1 MYYISDENK
10 KRKRQK
16 PSGYEGAGPD
26 LLCELGPLS
35 HLFYLQSKKAP
46 PGWQKFAKEGKA
58 GQRTI
63 KKMIAECPLLPL
75 PADYTQ
81 YLAERLALAVP
92 PIYVARD

>member
-26 LLCELGPLS
+26 LLCELGHLS
-35 HLFYLQSKKAP
+35 HLLYLHSKEAP
-46 PGWQKFAKEGKA
+46 PGWHKFATEGKA
-58 GQRTI
+58 GPRTI

-92 PIYVARD
+92 PIYVAQD